1 MKRRLAVLA
10 STVAM
15 TLIACLASSAVK
27 QVTLEADQLTA
38 FREKIESSEEFRK
51 AVAWKTDSR
60 LVFVGATRYAV
71 EDAAPERASVVEAVY
86 YKYEGGITIRATT
99 DAEGKLLK
107 LEELEAYPTPL
118 TPEEQSEAV
127 RLANEKSE
135 EVRAIS
141 TGTPQGELVIEV
153 LAPVVADP
161 ADPRYGHRLVLLT
174 FYPQSSRA
182 RSVMVEVDL
191 TQRTVRVLAANK

>member
-1 MKRRLAVLA
+1 MNLRPEVLA
-10 STVAM
+10 LTVAIAF
-15 TLIACLASSAVK
+15 IACVANSAVK
-27 QVTLEADQLTA
+27 QMTIETSEVKTI
-38 FREKIESSEEFRK
+38 RERIESSDEFQRAAARQK
-51 AVAWKTDSR
+51 DSR
-60 LVFVGATRYAV
+60 LVFVGASKYANTDV
-71 EDAAPERASVVEAVY
+71 AAESAAIVEAVY

-99 DAEGKLLK
+99 DSEGKLLK

-141 TGTPQGELVIEV
+141 TAAQGELVVEA

-174 FYPQSSRA
+174 FYPRSSRA
-182 RSVMVEVDL
+182 RSVLVEVDL
-191 TQRTVRVLAANK
+191 TQGSVRRPTANG